1 MEMRLQLDNREQSF
15 SETWSGRGYQGAISL
30 LTVFLVLGGLVVL
43 FWVLKFYEVGKK
55 VGWGL
60 VAAYWA
66 FMVTIGLLTIFNAIT
81 TY

>member
-43 FWVLKFYEVGKK
+43 FGC
-55 VGWGL
+55 
-60 VAAYWA
+60 
-66 FMVTIGLLTIFNAIT
+66 
-81 TY
+81 